1 MRRFVL
7 LFFAISI
14 SLAANAQRHKSAE
27 SEELGKALEYFSGG
41 KYHEALILFGKL
53 DKKFNLN
60 PRFKAYIGVCHYYE
74 WDYENACKYLN
85 TALPDIENYAP
96 HERSVYY
103 YCNAESHFQ
112 LGKYKEAI
120 PLYEK
125 LLNVCFNNE
134 KGDALYRLG
143 FCYMFNEDWANA
155 RDYFNS
161 ATAFYE
167 RFSEITPIL
176 TALLQQIKNMVKGCE
191 KELEVSKSNAK

>member
-7 LFFAISI
+7 LFLAII
-14 SLAANAQRHKSAE
+14 IPLAADAQRQKSAE
-27 SEELGKALEYFSGG
+27 SEELGKALEYFSSG

-60 PRFKAYIGVCHYYE
+60 PRFKAYIGVCYYYE

-155 RDYFNS
+155 RDYFSS
-161 ATAFYE
+161 AIAFYE
-167 RFSEITPIL
+167 RFSEITPTL
-176 TALLQQIKNMVKGCE
+176 SARLQQIKNMVKGCE

>member
-7 LFFAISI
+7 LFLAIIIPFAVD
-14 SLAANAQRHKSAE
+14 AQRQKSAE
-27 SEELGKALEYFSGG
+27 SEELGKALEYFSSG

-60 PRFKAYIGVCHYYE
+60 PRFKAYIGVCYYYE

-112 LGKYKEAI
+112 LEKYKEAI

-155 RDYFNS
+155 RDYFSS
-161 ATAFYE
+161 AIAFYE

-176 TALLQQIKNMVKGCE
+176 TARLQQIKNMVKGCE
-191 KELEVSKSNAK
+191 KELEDSKSNAK

>member
-1 MRRFVL
+1 MHRGINRQKARSWARLWNIF
-7 LFFAISI
+7 
-14 SLAANAQRHKSAE
+14 QAE
-27 SEELGKALEYFSGG
+27 SITS
-41 KYHEALILFGKL
+41 
-53 DKKFNLN
+53 N
-60 PRFKAYIGVCHYYE
+60 
-74 WDYENACKYLN
+74 
-85 TALPDIENYAP
+85 
-96 HERSVYY
+96 S

-176 TALLQQIKNMVKGCE
+176 TARLQQIKNMVKGCE

>member
-7 LFFAISI
+7 LFLAIIIPFAVD
-14 SLAANAQRHKSAE
+14 AQRQKSAE
-27 SEELGKALEYFSGG
+27 SEELGKALEYFSSG

-60 PRFKAYIGVCHYYE
+60 PRFKAYIGVCYYYE

-85 TALPDIENYAP
+85 TALPDIGNYAP

-112 LGKYKEAI
+112 LEKYKEAI

-155 RDYFNS
+155 RDYFSS
-161 ATAFYE
+161 AIAFYE
-167 RFSEITPIL
+167 RFSEITPTL
-176 TALLQQIKNMVKGCE
+176 SARIKQAGNMMKGCE
-191 KELEVSKSNAK
+191 KRMENMN